1 MSRDIRWS
9 SKICHLITIFILI
22 INVKNILIKCFNH
35 EGHEAIGMVTMSG
48 LKNNQL
54 YELKKILNGKDIVDI
69 GRWCHLVHKKIK
81 GAESMHYNLQNN
93 DCQKAVFKCDN
104 ENGLCLLNSIKYFY
118 NRLMEAPNSNDKK
131 NDKPNEVTNG
141 NSTNSTDQIN
151 FKYPKNINFTDS
163 DSLKYLVSL
172 IADMHQPLRISYKYD
187 NGGKNV
193 KIYYRNNQG
202 TKIKS
207 TLFEYIENDL
217 INKMIEKYQ
226 SSWYSGWTHIN
237 RIYDQHKK
245 DEMLFKEKGIDAIEI
260 WATEIVSDFCY
271 DFYLNNY
278 VSDFLTNVNNELHFN
293 INKEIEI
300 QKDLEFQFER
310 LIRLNIL
317 KAGSRIAIILNHIF
331 ANKSFSNFRKI
342 SELDKGQYDKL
353 ERYTPASTYKRNALL
368 INLTILLIIVVI
380 ILYYNFIINKKQK
393 SYLPNK
399 MVEVELKNKAN

>member
-1 MSRDIRWS
+1 MTINIRWS
-9 SKICHLITIFILI
+9 SKIWHLITIFLLI
-22 INVKNILIKCFNH
+22 ITIKNILIKCFNH

-69 GRWCHLVHKKIK
+69 GKWSHLVHNKIK

-93 DCQKAVFKCDN
+93 DCQKAIFKCEN
-104 ENGLCLLNSIKYFY
+104 ENGLCLINSIRYFY
-118 NRLMEAPNSNDKK
+118 NKLMETPNSSNSS
-131 NDKPNEVTNG
+131 NNEIEKTKETTNKI
-141 NSTNSTDQIN
+141 T

-187 NGGKNV
+187 NGGKNI

-202 TKIKS
+202 AKIKS

-245 DEMLFKEKGIDAIEI
+245 DEILFKEKGINAIEI
-260 WATEIVSDFCY
+260 WATEIVNDFCY

-278 VSDFLTNVNNELHFN
+278 VSSFLTNVKNELHFN
-293 INKEIEI
+293 TNKEIDI
-300 QKDLEFQFER
+300 PKDLEARFER
-310 LIRLNIL
+310 LIKLNIL

-331 ANKSFSNFRKI
+331 ANKTFSNFRKI

-353 ERYTPASTYKRNALL
+353 ESYTSPSTYKRNALL
-368 INLTILLIIVVI
+368 INLAILLS
-380 ILYYNFIINKKQK
+380 ILVLSKKEK
-393 SYLPNK
+393 KEKKRKRKKKEKKKGIYILFFFG
-399 MVEVELKNKAN
+399 A

>member
-1 MSRDIRWS
+1 MTINIRWS
-9 SKICHLITIFILI
+9 SNIWYLTTIFLLI
-22 INVKNILIKCFNH
+22 ISIKNILIKCFNH

-69 GRWCHLVHKKIK
+69 GRWCHLVHSKIK

-93 DCQKAVFKCDN
+93 DCQKAIFKCED
-104 ENGLCLLNSIKYFY
+104 ENGLCLINSIKYFY
-118 NRLMEAPNSNDKK
+118 NKLMETPNSSNYSDNENEKTK
-131 NDKPNEVTNG
+131 EIPNK
-141 NSTNSTDQIN
+141 II

-187 NGGKNV
+187 NGGRNI

-202 TKIKS
+202 AKIKS

-245 DEMLFKEKGIDAIEI
+245 DEILFKEKGINAIEI
-260 WATEIVSDFCY
+260 WATEIVNDFCY

-278 VSDFLTNVNNELHFN
+278 VSSFLTNVKNELHFN
-293 INKEIEI
+293 TNKEIDI
-300 QKDLEFQFER
+300 PKDLEFQFER
-310 LIRLNIL
+310 LIKLNIL
-317 KAGSRIAIILNHIF
+317 KAGSRISIILNHIF

-353 ERYTPASTYKRNALL
+353 ENYNSSSTYKRNALL
-368 INLTILLIIVVI
+368 INLAILLSIVVI
-380 ILYYNFIINKKQK
+380 ILYYNFVINKKRK
-393 SYLPNK
+393 TLLPNK
-399 MVEVELKNKAN
+399 MVEVELKNKSN

>member
-1 MSRDIRWS
+1 MTINIRWS
-9 SKICHLITIFILI
+9 SNIWYLTTIFLLI
-22 INVKNILIKCFNH
+22 ISIKNILIKCFNH

-69 GRWCHLVHKKIK
+69 GRWCHLVHSKIK

-93 DCQKAVFKCDN
+93 DCQKAIFKCED
-104 ENGLCLLNSIKYFY
+104 ENGLCLINSIKYFY
-118 NRLMEAPNSNDKK
+118 NKLMETPNSSNYSDNENEKTK
-131 NDKPNEVTNG
+131 EIPNK
-141 NSTNSTDQIN
+141 II

-187 NGGKNV
+187 NGGRNI

-202 TKIKS
+202 AKIKS

-245 DEMLFKEKGIDAIEI
+245 DEILFKEKGINAIEI
-260 WATEIVSDFCY
+260 WATEIVNDFCY

-278 VSDFLTNVNNELHFN
+278 VSSFLTNVKNELHFN
-293 INKEIEI
+293 TNKEIDI
-300 QKDLEFQFER
+300 PKDLEFQFER
-310 LIRLNIL
+310 LIKLNIL
-317 KAGSRIAIILNHIF
+317 KAGSRISIILNHIF

-342 SELDKGQYDKL
+342 SELDKGNVKF
-353 ERYTPASTYKRNALL
+353 
-368 INLTILLIIVVI
+368 
-380 ILYYNFIINKKQK
+380 YNYF
-393 SYLPNK
+393 Y
-399 MVEVELKNKAN
+399 